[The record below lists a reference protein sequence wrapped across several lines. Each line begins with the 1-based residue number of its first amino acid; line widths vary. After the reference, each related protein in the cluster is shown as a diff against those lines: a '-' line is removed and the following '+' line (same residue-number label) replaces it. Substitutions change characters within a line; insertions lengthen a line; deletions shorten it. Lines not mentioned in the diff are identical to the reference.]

1 MGNQGSKKLGK
12 PSGKFEMEGEEAK
25 ILQRLEDAD
34 EQEIDSYDKLMA
46 WLLEMASNEENYGPD
61 KSTHVEE
68 IKKACAQAREKRT
81 AWSQHST
88 SCDSYTSAETSQM
101 SRSGKSDD
109 FVDIKSRLS
118 VPFSS
123 RQTTFS
129 DEDETASNDGK
140 YRLAIPVLS
149 RQATSS
155 DEEEGDGKHRLV
167 VPLSNRQTTF
177 SDDDQRDGTGLDS
190 EDISEHTVLLP
201 PKECPI
207 HLDPREALTRRRKNF
222 RMSGKNPIF
231 SASVGQLPDN
241 NVIAFSSGLSKKS
254 ASIAV
259 MRQPTF
265 ERQESIES
273 PVCEDYEKVLDDKLL
288 DRNIKDILLSVEV
301 LFNNK

>member
-1 MGNQGSKKLGK
+1 MIK
-12 PSGKFEMEGEEAK
+12 AK
-25 ILQRLEDAD
+25 ILQRLEDAE

-46 WLLEMASNEENYGPD
+46 WLLEMASNEEHYGPD
-61 KSTHVEE
+61 KATHVEE

-81 AWSQHST
+81 AWSQHSA
-88 SCDSYTSAETSQM
+88 SCDSHTSAETSQM
-101 SRSGKSDD
+101 SRSGKSED

-123 RQTTFS
+123 RQTTLS

-140 YRLAIPVLS
+140 YRLAIPSLS

-155 DEEEGDGKHRLV
+155 DDEEGDGKHRLV
-167 VPLSNRQTTF
+167 VPLSSRQTTF
-177 SDDDQRDGTGLDS
+177 SDDDHRDGMGLDS
-190 EDISEHTVLLP
+190 EDISEHTVLVP
-201 PKECPI
+201 PKEYLK
-207 HLDPREALTRRRKNF
+207 HLDPKEALTRRRKNF

-241 NVIAFSSGLSKKS
+241 NVIAFNSGLSKKS

-265 ERQESIES
+265 EREESIES
-273 PVCEDYEKVLDDKLL
+273 PACEDFEKVLDDKLL